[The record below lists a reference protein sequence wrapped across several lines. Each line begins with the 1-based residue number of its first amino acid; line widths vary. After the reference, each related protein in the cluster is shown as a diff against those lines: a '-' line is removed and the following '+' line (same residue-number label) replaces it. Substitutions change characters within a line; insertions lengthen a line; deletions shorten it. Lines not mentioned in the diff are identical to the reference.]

1 MTTCNPCLTGRWS
14 YLGSHCFRLQYSP
27 DHPALHIQESP
38 TQWPCSPQSRSHSSE
53 ITELMPLV
61 LYLYWHQLGPSSKGR
76 K

>member
-53 ITELMPLV
+53 ITEL
-61 LYLYWHQLGPSSKGR
+61 
-76 K
+76 